1 MNYNTISISLRKRPK
16 PKLNFKLH
24 LVNYK
29 RIKPEYKNLI
39 YKKIIKI
46 LGKVDTSKN
55 DICLYKNKKIL
66 ESGTSNL
73 LFIKENKIYSPIND
87 FYKGNTFKYF
97 LKKVKIY
104 KKNILL
110 NSLIKYDEIILIGSG
125 KTVTSVNTINNT
137 KWRRKSLKYYRILL
151 KIYQQAVIKCPRYNG

>member
-1 MNYNTISISLRKRPK
+1 M
-16 PKLNFKLH
+16 
-24 LVNYK
+24 
-29 RIKPEYKNLI
+29 
-39 YKKIIKI
+39 
-46 LGKVDTSKN
+46 DTSKN

-104 KKNILL
+104 KKNITL